1 MNGGR
6 LIWFLAAVALAQ
18 VGSATTFYVS
28 GSNGDDANN
37 GTSAEAPLQS
47 IQALNDMEFAP
58 GDSILFHAG
67 ESWQGM
73 FWLHG
78 SGTPEFPIVVGKYGE
93 GPRPILDGNGYQASL
108 LIYNDECI
116 AVQDLEFTND
126 ASHLDEVGEVKK
138 LEGFGGESNDWGS
151 GKNVRF
157 GIKVVADAQSI

>member
-1 MNGGR
+1 
-6 LIWFLAAVALAQ
+6 
-18 VGSATTFYVS
+18 
-28 GSNGDDANN
+28 
-37 GTSAEAPLQS
+37 
-47 IQALNDMEFAP
+47 MEFAP

-67 ESWQGM
+67 ESWQRM

-157 GIKVVADAQSI
+157 GIKVVADAQSIQRIQFANLYIHDVFRRLTWQPTNTRATPSRLKLNPISSRTPCTSRMKFHFLT

>member
-1 MNGGR
+1 
-6 LIWFLAAVALAQ
+6 
-18 VGSATTFYVS
+18 
-28 GSNGDDANN
+28 
-37 GTSAEAPLQS
+37 
-47 IQALNDMEFAP
+47 MEFAP

-126 ASHLDEVGEVKK
+126 ASHLDEVGEVKNWRDSAENPMIGGPAKMSDSVSKWSPTRSPFSAFNLPTFMYTMFFRRPTWPPTNTRATPSK
-138 LEGFGGESNDWGS
+138 LKLNPISSRTPCTSRMKFH
-151 GKNVRF
+151 F
-157 GIKVVADAQSI
+157 LT

>member
-93 GPRPILDGNGYQASL
+93 GPRPFLMAMATRRRS
-108 LIYNDECI
+108 
-116 AVQDLEFTND
+116 
-126 ASHLDEVGEVKK
+126 
-138 LEGFGGESNDWGS
+138 
-151 GKNVRF
+151 
-157 GIKVVADAQSI
+157 